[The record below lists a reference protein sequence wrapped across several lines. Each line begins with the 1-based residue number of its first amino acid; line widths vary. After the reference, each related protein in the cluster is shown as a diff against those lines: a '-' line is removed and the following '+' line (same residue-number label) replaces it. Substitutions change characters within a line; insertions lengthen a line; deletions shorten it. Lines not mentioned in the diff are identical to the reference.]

1 MRSTQVTAQGESQR
15 RTHPAGDALQLLDTH
30 GVCRVTVETSEGIT
44 GSAAISFGR
53 LDPAPGLLA
62 HLITV
67 ELAPA
72 VVREGPFLIRAVR
85 DTLWRLTDYHGTLGL
100 ALWGIAGI
108 DIVLWD
114 LVGRAVG

>member
-1 MRSTQVTAQGESQR
+1 M
-15 RTHPAGDALQLLDTH
+15 
-30 GVCRVTVETSEGIT
+30 T

-62 HLITV
+62 QLITV
-67 ELAPA
+67 EFAPT
-72 VVREGPFLIRAVR
+72 VVGEAPFLFR
-85 DTLWRLTDYHGTLGL
+85 DIHDKLWRLTDYHGTLGL